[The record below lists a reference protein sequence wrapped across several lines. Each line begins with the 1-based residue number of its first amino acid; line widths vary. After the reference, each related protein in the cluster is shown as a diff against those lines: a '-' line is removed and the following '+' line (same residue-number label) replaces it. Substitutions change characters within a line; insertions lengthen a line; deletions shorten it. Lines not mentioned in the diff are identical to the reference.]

1 MSRRKVSLYELVKE
15 LSLMDSDYA
24 RVITSVS
31 LKPKLHVVL
40 KALAQKSNMSVSELV
55 NLILET
61 FIDDCEDSCD
71 VLNKILQ
78 RAGINKDVEE
88 K

>member
-1 MSRRKVSLYELVKE
+1 MSRRRVSLYELVKE
-15 LSLMDSDYA
+15 LSLMDSEYA
-24 RVITSVS
+24 KVITSVS
-31 LKPKLHVVL
+31 LKPRLHVVL
-40 KALAQKSNMSVSELV
+40 KALAQKSNTSVSELV

-61 FIDDCEDSCD
+61 FIDNCEDSCD

-78 RAGINKDVEE
+78 RAGVNVDTEE